1 MHQFKFDPVRLPPA
15 CETLRGEVREFL
27 AREQTAGSFTPAPDA
42 WSSWSVEFSRKCG
55 DAGFIGLTLPRE
67 YGGHGRSALEKFVVT
82 EEMLAAGAPVF
93 AHWIADRQ
101 SSVQIL
107 HHGSE
112 RARRDILPRIA
123 RGECYFGI
131 GMSEPDSGSDLA
143 AVRTRAT
150 RAEGGWSVTGTKIW
164 TSNAHR
170 AHYLLALVRTEA
182 KGEER
187 HKGLTQFIVDLASP
201 GVVARPIYNLYGGH
215 DFNEVSFDGCFVADD
230 MVIGQ
235 VGDGWKMVTGE
246 LANERAGPDRY
257 LSAYQLLLAAI
268 RESGAAPDARAAN
281 DIGRL
286 VAHLTGLRRMS
297 SSIAGML
304 DRGEQPMVEAAL
316 LKDMGTTFER
326 EVPEVVRL
334 LHPLQPMLVGEE
346 GLTGAHGL
354 DAMLGETVLR
364 APGFT
369 LRGGTREILR
379 GMIAKGLG
387 LR

>member
-1 MHQFKFDPVRLPPA
+1 
-15 CETLRGEVREFL
+15 
-27 AREQTAGSFTPAPDA
+27 
-42 WSSWSVEFSRKCG
+42 
-55 DAGFIGLTLPRE
+55 
-67 YGGHGRSALEKFVVT
+67 
-82 EEMLAAGAPVF
+82 MLAGGAPVF

-101 SSVQIL
+101 SSMQIL
-107 HHGSE
+107 RHGSE
-112 RARRDILPRIA
+112 RARREILPRIV
-123 RGECYFGI
+123 RGECFFGI

-150 RAEGGWSVTGTKIW
+150 RVDGGWSITGTKIW

-182 KGEER
+182 KSEER
-187 HKGLTQFIVDLASP
+187 HQGLTQFIVDLSHP
-201 GVVARPIYNLYGGH
+201 GVTVRPIHNLYGGH

-230 MVIGQ
+230 MVVGEVGQ
-235 VGDGWKMVTGE
+235 GWKMVTGE
-246 LANERAGPDRY
+246 LAYERSGPDRY
-257 LSAYQLLLAAI
+257 LSAFALLLQAI
-268 RESGAAPDARAAN
+268 RAAGATPGERAAN

-286 VAHLTGLRRMS
+286 VAHLAGLRRMS

-304 DRGEQPMVEAAL
+304 DRGEEPVVEAAL

-326 EVPEVVRL
+326 EIPEVVRL
-334 LHPLQPMLVGEE
+334 LFPLEPSLRREE
-346 GLTGAHGL
+346 AAAAESLA
-354 DAMLGETVLR
+354 DMLGDTVLR

-379 GMIAKGLG
+379 GLIARGLG